1 MRPRPRPG
9 AVLLGAGLTVLTF
22 VILSLA
28 PASRAAA
35 LAPAAGTPANY
46 LPLVVKPQTGSSIN
60 FLPIVLVAPT
70 PTPTGTP
77 VPVTP
82 PAASD
87 WQSVLAYYRA
97 SARLPAL
104 AENPAWSAGAADHAR
119 YMVKN
124 DVLASSED
132 ISNTWY
138 SAAGAT
144 EAANS
149 NLMLSDD
156 VSVTDRQALDF
167 WMSKPFHALGLL
179 DPALQSTGFGS
190 FREDAGPFDPYRMG
204 AVADVRQ
211 GLGFIPY
218 SVSFPIEWPSQNS
231 TVYLTSY
238 DGNEQPDPLTS
249 CPGYSAP
256 SGLPIL
262 LQAGPGGS
270 TPTVGAHTIR
280 QGNTDLPHCAFTA
293 NSYVNGLDPA
303 LQTLGRQILAASDA
317 LVLIPQ
323 APLIPGASYTVS
335 IVVNGQALTWTFSVA
350 P

>member
-1 MRPRPRPG
+1 MKPG
-9 AVLLGAGLTVLTF
+9 HGSGSVLFVAGLALLAF
-22 VILSLA
+22 LSLRLA
-28 PASRAAA
+28 VARAAA
-35 LAPAAGTPANY
+35 PAVPTPASF
-46 LPLVVKPQTGSSIN
+46 LPLIVKAQTTGSN
-60 FLPIVLVAPT
+60 TFLPVIVNAPT

-82 PAASD
+82 PAAGD
-87 WQSVLAYYRA
+87 WQTVLNYYRA
-97 SARLPAL
+97 AARLPAL
-104 AENPAWSAGAADHAR
+104 TENTGWSAGALNHAQ

-138 SAAGAT
+138 SPAGAT

-149 NLMLSDD
+149 NLMLSDN

-179 DPALQSTGFGS
+179 DPALLSTGFGS
-190 FREDAGPFDPYRMG
+190 YREDAGPFDPYRMG

-211 GLGFIPY
+211 GIGFIPG
-218 SVSFPIEWPSQNS
+218 SVSFPIAWPSHNS
-231 TVYLTSY
+231 TVTLTSY

-262 LQAGPGGS
+262 LQVGPGGS
-270 TPTVGAHTIR
+270 TFTVGTHSIQ
-280 QGNTDLPHCAFTA
+280 QGNLSLPHCAFTS
-293 NSYVNGLDPA
+293 NSYINGLDPA

-317 LVLIPQ
+317 VVLIPQ
-323 APLIPGASYTVS
+323 TPLIPGNSYTVS
-335 IVVNGQALTWTFSVA
+335 IVVNSQTYVWTFFVA

>member
-1 MRPRPRPG
+1 MKPRQRSG
-9 AVLLGAGLTVLTF
+9 AVLYGAGLALLAILT
-22 VILSLA
+22 LGLA
-28 PASRAAA
+28 AATRAAVP
-35 LAPAAGTPANY
+35 APAALTPAGF
-46 LPLVVKPQTGSSIN
+46 LPLVVAPRSGGTDM
-60 FLPIVLVAPT
+60 FLPVIIMAPT

-82 PAASD
+82 PAAGD
-87 WQSVLAYYRA
+87 WQTVLGYYRA

-104 AENPAWSAGAADHAR
+104 AENPDWSAGDVNHAR

-124 DVLASSED
+124 NVLA
-132 ISNTWY
+132 NTEGTATPEY
-138 SAAGAT
+138 SLAGAT

-149 NLMLSDD
+149 NLMLSD
-156 VSVTDRQALDF
+156 VMTTTDRQALDF

-179 DPALQSTGFGS
+179 DPALLTTGFGS
-190 FREDAGPFDPYRMG
+190 FRADDPPFDPYRMG

-211 GLGFIPY
+211 GIGPIPDA
-218 SVSFPIEWPSQNS
+218 VTFPIEWPSHNS

-262 LQAGPGGS
+262 LQVGPGGS
-270 TPTVGAHTIR
+270 TFTVGAHSI
-280 QGNTDLPHCAFTA
+280 QHGNISLPHCAFTS
-293 NSYVNGLDPA
+293 NSYINGLDPW

-317 LVLIPQ
+317 VVLIPQ
-323 APLIPGASYTVS
+323 APLTPGASYTVS
-335 IVVNGQALTWTFSVA
+335 IVVNGQTLVWTFFVA

>member
-1 MRPRPRPG
+1 M
-9 AVLLGAGLTVLTF
+9 VVGAGLALLVF
-22 VILSLA
+22 LSL
-28 PASRAAA
+28 RLAAA
-35 LAPAAGTPANY
+35 QAAAPAAF
-46 LPLVVKPQTGSSIN
+46 LPLIFKPQAQGTN
-60 FLPIVLVAPT
+60 TFLPVIVKAPT

-77 VPVTP
+77 LPVTP
-82 PAASD
+82 PAAGD
-87 WQSVLAYYRA
+87 WQIVLSYYRA

-104 AENPAWSAGAADHAR
+104 TENAGWSAGAVNHAQ

-138 SAAGAT
+138 SPAGAT

-149 NLMLSDD
+149 NLMLSDN
-156 VSVTDRQALDF
+156 VTVTDRQALDF

-179 DPALQSTGFGS
+179 DPALLSTGFGS
-190 FREDAGPFDPYRMG
+190 YREDDGPFDPYRMG
-204 AVADVRQ
+204 AAADVRQ
-211 GLGFIPY
+211 GIGSIPGA
-218 SVSFPIEWPSQNS
+218 VSFPIEWPSHNS
-231 TVYLTSY
+231 TVTLTSY

-262 LQAGPGGS
+262 LQVGPGGS
-270 TPTVGAHTIR
+270 SFVVGAHTIE
-280 QGNTDLPHCAFTA
+280 QGNISLPHCAFTS
-293 NSYVNGLDPA
+293 NSYMNGLDPA

-317 LVLIPQ
+317 VVLIPQ
-323 APLIPGASYTVS
+323 APLTAGSSYTVS
-335 IVVNGQALTWTFSVA
+335 IVINGQPLVWTFFVA